1 MSIREFVVGALH
13 NEMGLEASA
22 DPDLLK
28 ASAGERVLTPSGMEL
43 DGSKDK
49 INPPRLRMI
58 TTETRLIQLLST
70 ISSFTFST
78 ISSQGTASKPR

>member
-1 MSIREFVVGALH
+1 VGALN

-28 ASAGERVLTPSGMEL
+28 ASAGERVLTPSGMEAGMAL
-43 DGSKDK
+43 KTKSTRA
-49 INPPRLRMI
+49 RLRMI